1 MAGKPRG
8 SILYDQPL
16 QIFVTKEAAKAF
28 REMAEQEYGGKISVA
43 GRKVLDQVLTEKGY
57 KAAA

>member
-16 QIFVTKEAAKAF
+16 QIFMTKEAAKAF

-43 GRKVLDQVLTEKGY
+43 GRKVLNQVLTEKGY
-57 KAAA
+57 TTAA

>member
-1 MAGKPRG
+1 M
-8 SILYDQPL
+8 YDQPL

-43 GRKVLDQVLTEKGY
+43 GRQVLEQVLTEKGY
-57 KAAA
+57 KSAS

>member
-8 SILYDQPL
+8 SILYDHPL
-16 QIFVTKEAAKAF
+16 QIFVDKEAARAF
-28 REMAEQEYGGKISVA
+28 RKMAEQEYGGQVSVA